1 YPTIRNFTGEVASKE
16 VEVQITGDDGAVNN
30 YKIYLRTYTLKD
42 EANNLSHRGRWIIVK
57 FEKI

>member
-1 YPTIRNFTGEVASKE
+1 
-16 VEVQITGDDGAVNN
+16 VEVQVIGDDGAVNN
-30 YKIYLRTYTLKD
+30 YMIHMRTYTLKD